1 MSGEMQ
7 RLRAMARV
15 MDDAVRVPGTTF
27 RIGLDALLGLIPGV
41 GDLAGGL
48 TTAYTIVAAQRLGAP
63 RIVLLRM
70 FWNVVVDT
78 VVGSIPLLGDVF
90 DAAYRAN
97 RRNVQLLEAY
107 TATPIRTERSSK
119 AFMLMVIGA
128 LTVVVCGGIV
138 LALLLARAIWTA
150 LF

>member
-1 MSGEMQ
+1 MNGEMQ
-7 RLRAMARV
+7 RLRAIARI
-15 MDDAVRVPGTTF
+15 MDDAVRVPGTNF
-27 RIGLDALLGLIPGV
+27 RIGLDALFGLIPGA

-78 VVGSIPLLGDVF
+78 VFGSIPVLGDLF

-107 TATPIRTERSSK
+107 SASPVRAHRSSK
-119 AFMLMVIGA
+119 AFMVMVIAA
-128 LTVVVCGGIV
+128 LILVVSAGIAV
-138 LALLLARAIWTA
+138 AFLLARALWTA